1 MAVISKET
9 VDKLVLEID
18 NGDREKLST
27 ALEKWNFK
35 DIQSY
40 WRFCL
45 SVLIET
51 ENNGLWIES
60 SGAPVRI
67 MPAKHSLKD
76 GQDDGK

>member
-1 MAVISKET
+1 MVVISSEKDNT
-9 VDKLVLEID
+9 LELKID
-18 NGDREKLST
+18 NGDKEKLAI

-45 SVLIET
+45 SVLIEA

-60 SGAPVRI
+60 NGVPVRI
-67 MPAKHSLKD
+67 VPAKHSLKD
-76 GQDDGK
+76 IQEDGK

>member
-1 MAVISKET
+1 MAVIPKEI
-9 VDKLVLEID
+9 DNKLILEID
-18 NGDREKLST
+18 NGDSEKLSI

-60 SGAPVRI
+60 NGSPVRI

>member
-1 MAVISKET
+1 MAVLSKE
-9 VDKLVLEID
+9 VDNKLILEID
-18 NGDREKLST
+18 NGDSEKLSI
-27 ALEKWNFK
+27 ALEKWNIK

-60 SGAPVRI
+60 NGVPVRI

-76 GQDDGK
+76 GQEDGK

>member
-1 MAVISKET
+1 MAVISKE
-9 VDKLVLEID
+9 VGNKLILEID
-18 NGDREKLST
+18 NGDSEKLSI

-60 SGAPVRI
+60 NGIPERI

-76 GQDDGK
+76 GQEDGK